1 MPTPSAPPPE
11 ATEEECLHK
20 TKLIKFFH
28 KRARIIL
35 QDKNGPCSLLA
46 ICNYLILQGIR
57 ELDQNRDEFS
67 LEELLNLVGNAPY
80 DSNSTIE
87 NEDAG
92 SDESHGQKIVDPFK
106 LLPCLATGLHVNI
119 MFRSIEDFAPTPELG
134 IFHLLGIPLYHGC
147 VVDPQDATAIGSK
160 SYDDLSFAIVAPDLN
175 PQKRKLFQK
184 IVENKSSL
192 TPYGLSCLQRD
203 VREGELCVLF
213 HNEHFSTMFKYK
225 GQLYLLATDE
235 AFLDMPNHVW
245 EKLEKVKGG
254 NVYVSSDFKECK
266 MDYVSS
272 MNDATLTVST
282 NDDISSFGSNES
294 IDTNWSWEKIDELL
308 ARSLQEEEF
317 NA

>member
-1 MPTPSAPPPE
+1 MPTPAAPPPE

-28 KRARIIL
+28 ERARIIL

-67 LEELLNLVGNAPY
+67 LEELLNLVGNALI
-80 DSNSTIE
+80 DSNSNIE
-87 NEDAG
+87 VMA
-92 SDESHGQKIVDPFK
+92 SSILFFFPLWKCCRMRV
-106 LLPCLATGLHVNI
+106 LALMNI
-119 MFRSIEDFAPTPELG
+119 MDRKSRTHLDRCCVLRLAFIIKDFVNTPELG
-134 IFHLLGIPLYHGC
+134 IFHLLDIPLYHGC
-147 VVDPQDATAIGSK
+147 VVDPQDATAIGAIGSK
-160 SYDDLSFAIVAPDLN
+160 SYDDLSSAVVAPDLT
-175 PQKRKLFQK
+175 PRKRKLFQK
-184 IVENKSSL
+184 IVENKSGL
-192 TPYGLSCLQRD
+192 TPYGLSCLRRD
-203 VREGELCVLF
+203 VRDGELCVLF

-266 MDYVSS
+266 MDHVGS
-272 MNDATLTVST
+272 MNDATLAVST
-282 NDDISSFGSNES
+282 NDDI
-294 IDTNWSWEKIDELL
+294 DEQL